1 MTEPICELR
10 KENSFLLAYRI
21 WLRVRQAC
29 TPRIWTNMCWGISA
43 SSDCVH
49 TIWKWSLANGMVVLT
64 FVINVSVE
72 KFKMRSMCFSFAS
85 VLSDQITDNG
95 CAFGPRKA
103 SKVGKPS
110 SRGVS
115 YLHRVVPIA
124 STSSLAHA
132 LALSAHMY
140 VCLLLWV
147 YSALRGCHTA
157 GPSWSWDQ
165 WIRQASRPHCGYT
178 LIIWLNEQ
186 IESETLHG
194 TGSFEDPWY
203 LLEFF
208 TCCQLITKTIK
219 SRR

>member
-1 MTEPICELR
+1 MPINP
-10 KENSFLLAYRI
+10 KEVTKLAI
-21 WLRVRQAC
+21 AI
-29 TPRIWTNMCWGISA
+29 TKK
-43 SSDCVH
+43 VH
-49 TIWKWSLANGMVVLT
+49 HDY
-64 FVINVSVE
+64 VSVE

-140 VCLLLWV
+140 VCLLL
-147 YSALRGCHTA
+147 
-157 GPSWSWDQ
+157 
-165 WIRQASRPHCGYT
+165 
-178 LIIWLNEQ
+178 
-186 IESETLHG
+186 
-194 TGSFEDPWY
+194 
-203 LLEFF
+203 
-208 TCCQLITKTIK
+208 
-219 SRR
+219 